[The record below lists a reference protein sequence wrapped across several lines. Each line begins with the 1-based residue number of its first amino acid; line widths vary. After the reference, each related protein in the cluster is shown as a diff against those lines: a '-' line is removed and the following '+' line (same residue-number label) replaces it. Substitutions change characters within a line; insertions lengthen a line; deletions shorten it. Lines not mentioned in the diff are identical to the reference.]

1 MTMKILIAG
10 FLMTVFCVAVA
21 VLVAVLL
28 VGVLIRVTGID
39 DNDE

>member
-10 FLMTVFCVAVA
+10 FFLTVFCVA
-21 VLVAVLL
+21 VAVLL

-39 DNDE
+39 DNNDV

>member
-21 VLVAVLL
+21 VLL
-28 VGVLIRVTGID
+28 VGVLIHVTGID
-39 DNDE
+39 NDNDE

>member
-21 VLVAVLL
+21 VLL

-39 DNDE
+39 YDNDE

>member
-10 FLMTVFCVAVA
+10 FLMTAFCVA
-21 VLVAVLL
+21 VAVLL

-39 DNDE
+39 NDNDE

>member
-21 VLVAVLL
+21 VLL

-39 DNDE
+39 NNNDV

>member
-1 MTMKILIAG
+1 MKILIAG

-21 VLVAVLL
+21 VLL

-39 DNDE
+39 DNNDE

>member
-21 VLVAVLL
+21 VLL

-39 DNDE
+39 DNNDE

>member
-10 FLMTVFCVAVA
+10 FVMTVFCVA
-21 VLVAVLL
+21 VAVLL

-39 DNDE
+39 NDNDE

>member
-21 VLVAVLL
+21 VLL

-39 DNDE
+39 NDNDE

>member
-21 VLVAVLL
+21 VLL
-28 VGVLIRVTGID
+28 VGVLIRLTGID
-39 DNDE
+39 DDNDE

>member
-21 VLVAVLL
+21 VLL

-39 DNDE
+39 DDND